1 LAASSAGYAP
11 DKSNVIVD
19 STGAAQPEKAAPLFQ
34 QPARQ
39 IHFAGR
45 DAGTNSY
52 QRRFND
58 VIASSLWRRPLCVF
72 RRRRKMAPESLV
84 IWLVVGGVAGWL
96 AGVIV
101 KGYGYGLLG
110 NIAIGILGSII
121 GGWLFGGYFVGSVGG
136 LPGAILGAT
145 IGAVILL
152 FALRIIRREA

>member
-1 LAASSAGYAP
+1 
-11 DKSNVIVD
+11 
-19 STGAAQPEKAAPLFQ
+19 
-34 QPARQ
+34 
-39 IHFAGR
+39 
-45 DAGTNSY
+45 
-52 QRRFND
+52 
-58 VIASSLWRRPLCVF
+58 
-72 RRRRKMAPESLV
+72 MAPESLV

>member
-1 LAASSAGYAP
+1 
-11 DKSNVIVD
+11 
-19 STGAAQPEKAAPLFQ
+19 
-34 QPARQ
+34 
-39 IHFAGR
+39 
-45 DAGTNSY
+45 
-52 QRRFND
+52 
-58 VIASSLWRRPLCVF
+58 
-72 RRRRKMAPESLV
+72 MAPETLV

-152 FALRIIRREA
+152 FALRIIRREV